1 MVTMQDKSLINTKMA
16 EADFFR
22 TLRTRAENTDHTL
35 LYIGS
40 LLQRGAN
47 LYGDRLALVDT
58 NRSISY
64 TALYAKAVALS
75 KKLLLRGVQPR
86 DRVLLFFEN
95 SIEFYI
101 GYFAVVQIGAVIA
114 PLNTFLHDRELQHI
128 IADAQPKLMIASDA
142 CVARLKNIGFET
154 LALVTKADM
163 EDEGNSIAVVD
174 DFTVT
179 QLGSDEMVALLYTS
193 GTTGLPKGVML
204 SSKNIMTNVLQGVA
218 RVRFGL
224 GKQERMFGVL
234 PLFHSFAQFACL
246 WGSFFM
252 GAMVILVAKID
263 RKLILNAL
271 KHRPTIFLG
280 VPALYGLLCLMKSAP
295 IDSVDYFISGGDAL
309 SDKIRAAFSLI
320 YRRKICSG
328 YGLTETSPLLA
339 VDLADKCAPTSMVGQ
354 LVHGVQALVK
364 DSNGNPLGKN
374 EIGQLWVKGDNV
386 MLGYYNEPVMTDAVL
401 QDGWFD
407 TGDLVYLDDHN
418 NVVITGRV
426 KDLIIHKGFNIY
438 PQEIEN
444 IIVGHSAVLRAAVI
458 GKKINDEEVPVAYV
472 QLKEAAGNI
481 EAILKNVCQKNL
493 AHYKVPRI
501 FYCTTHELPLT
512 ATGKINKKKLQQQ
525 EDEKSDG

>member
-1 MVTMQDKSLINTKMA
+1 MVVTMEENPLINIKMA
-16 EADFFR
+16 EADFFKA
-22 TLRTRAENTDHTL
+22 LRMQAENADHSL
-35 LYIGS
+35 MYMGS
-40 LLQRGAN
+40 LLQRGAK
-47 LYGDRLALVDT
+47 LYGDRLALVDAD
-58 NRSISY
+58 RSITY
-64 TALYAKAVALS
+64 AHLYAKAVALS
-75 KKLLLRGVQPR
+75 KKLLVLGVQPR

-95 SIEFYI
+95 SIEFYV
-101 GYFAVVQIGAVIA
+101 GYFAAVQIGAVIV

-128 IADAQPKLMIASDA
+128 IIDAQPRLMIASDA
-142 CVARLKNIGFET
+142 CVARLKNLGLDT
-154 LALVTKADM
+154 LALITKADM
-163 EDEGNSIAVVD
+163 EDEVNRAPD
-174 DFTVT
+174 EDFTVT
-179 QLGSDEMVALLYTS
+179 QLDSDEMVALLYTS

-252 GAMVILVAKID
+252 GAMIILVSKID

-271 KHRPTIFLG
+271 KHKPTIFLG
-280 VPALYGLLCLMKSAP
+280 VPALYGLLCLMKNAP
-295 IDSVDYFISGGDAL
+295 LDSVEYFVSGGDAL

-339 VDLADKCAPTSMVGQ
+339 VDIADSGAPTSQVGA
-354 LVHGVQALVK
+354 LVYGVQAVVK
-364 DSNGNPLGKN
+364 DSQGNALGKN

-386 MLGYYNEPVMTDAVL
+386 MLGYYNEPAMTSAVL

-418 NVVITGRV
+418 NVVITGRS

-444 IIVGHSAVLRAAVI
+444 VIVGHSAVLRAAVI
-458 GKKINDEEVPVAYV
+458 GKRINEEEVPVAYV
-472 QLKEAAGNI
+472 QLKEAVGNI
-481 EAILKNVCQKNL
+481 EVILKNLCQKNL
-493 AHYKVPRI
+493 AHYKVPRF

-525 EDEKSDG
+525 VDEKQDA